1 MHPQSLTQ
9 SGIYLQICPNGK
21 FHAHNQ
27 FWRTVALVRATPTVA
42 ENTQQTGGPYLT
54 GIGNRD
60 RPHQPVVDHLR
71 DLAAV
76 RQEALPQ
83 PVQGGLVGEI
93 QRDMIKRHSPRI
105 WCPCRLGEVVDLV
118 AVISKE
124 GHSRS
129 VPHVE
134 AIGPECLCT

>member
-1 MHPQSLTQ
+1 MLTIS
-9 SGIYLQICPNGK
+9 SGVPCP
-21 FHAHNQ
+21 
-27 FWRTVALVRATPTVA
+27 WREPPRPWQRTHGRRA
-42 ENTQQTGGPYLT
+42 GYLT

-60 RPHQPVVDHLR
+60 RPHQPVVDYLR

-83 PVQGGLVGEI
+83 PVQGGLVGEM
-93 QRDMIKRHSPRI
+93 QRDMIKLHSPRI

-118 AVISKE
+118 AVIFKE
-124 GHSRS
+124 GHGRS

-134 AIGPECLCT
+134 AIGPERLYT